1 MKNTYLRSNRAHAPS
16 CLNIQNKMQAIPR
29 HGTDIY
35 YCTSPRCTAWLLAD
49 FAHLHLAG
57 TATAHTWQ
65 RVRNHI
71 VGIRRHRKTQPL
83 LTSKI
88 DRGLN
93 YFRNIV
99 GGSCTTYMHTLL
111 VYIHTSRDRTSRPT
125 RFATSHTLS
134 TPYPSCEPSFKSS
147 GQTCSRT
154 TRPHGPKP
162 SEKEAGATQRV
173 KYQGGWGQSCVDCV
187 CMVFDPLCQYLSIR
201 ISEVLG
207 DVHLLQCLH

>member
-1 MKNTYLRSNRAHAPS
+1 MLRLVQTFKIKCKQFQGTAQIYTIVLLLGVQRGCWQICTPTLSRH
-16 CLNIQNKMQAIPR
+16 R
-29 HGTDIY
+29 HGT
-35 YCTSPRCTAWLLAD
+35 
-49 FAHLHLAG
+49 HLAES
-57 TATAHTWQ
+57 TQSYCRHPATPKDPAIAHEQDWSRT
-65 RVRNHI
+65 
-71 VGIRRHRKTQPL
+71 KL
-83 LTSKI
+83 LPKHWWWI
-88 DRGLN
+88 L
-93 YFRNIV
+93 YL
-99 GGSCTTYMHTLL
+99 YM
-111 VYIHTSRDRTSRPT
+111 HTSRDRTSRPT

-187 CMVFDPLCQYLSIR
+187 CMVFDPFCQYLSIR